1 MSQKERDALE
11 TLISAARA
19 MVSRLDMDSVGSL
32 TGTDVGVSHE
42 RLRDALRNY
51 LSLRRLPDETPA
63 QVHTAT
69 CPRCFLSFTCT
80 GPDETPAPPPEAPWW
95 RCEACGWSQES
106 EPPLTYRNLQRC
118 EGGLHIGPV
127 VEDTGSGGETT
138 A

>member
-1 MSQKERDALE
+1 MKDLDVFADYTREDLYD
-11 TLISAARA
+11 TINDL
-19 MVSRLDMDSVGSL
+19 SR
-32 TGTDVGVSHE
+32 E
-42 RLRDALRNY
+42 IEA
-51 LSLRRLPDETPA
+51 LRRLPDETPA

-80 GPDETPAPPPEAPWW
+80 GPDETPAPPPEAPRRW